1 MFDAQ
6 CDLAALVYTEGENP
20 DDVLHEFASD
30 LNESGHLAV
39 GIVQLGRHRIDA
51 DLSATL
57 IPTGEQLRLH
67 QNLAHDPARCRLDI
81 ERLTNAGERIAR
93 TLDEGGDILIVNR
106 FGRQERK
113 GGGLAH
119 LIERALDAD
128 IPVVIAVPSHY
139 FADGITFAGGM
150 TVKLRCD
157 RKSLDAWWRLV
168 SAPTGNLRP
177 PDHLTVCEV
186 IK

>member
-6 CDLAALVYTEGENP
+6 CDLAALVYTVGENP

-93 TLDEGGDILIVNR
+93 TLDEGGDILIV
-106 FGRQERK
+106 
-113 GGGLAH
+113 
-119 LIERALDAD
+119 
-128 IPVVIAVPSHY
+128 
-139 FADGITFAGGM
+139 
-150 TVKLRCD
+150 
-157 RKSLDAWWRLV
+157 
-168 SAPTGNLRP
+168 
-177 PDHLTVCEV
+177 
-186 IK
+186 